1 MQLIIRTA
9 TLAFVIEVRTTLLAL
24 GALLSL
30 LGILGFFQ
38 AHGIWLPRIFLPTP
52 VATAALLA
60 LSTMNIAVPI
70 VTKIQAYRGTLAQFG
85 NQGRRIARS
94 GGRDAE
100 AVGCAEPLLLG
111 CLSRASFAADSPES
125 FAWQGAAG
133 KRPTGRAAW
142 RTKSSA

>member
-70 VTKIQAYRGTLAQFG
+70 VTTIQAYRE
-85 NQGRRIARS
+85 R
-94 GGRDAE
+94 
-100 AVGCAEPLLLG
+100 
-111 CLSRASFAADSPES
+111 
-125 FAWQGAAG
+125 
-133 KRPTGRAAW
+133 
-142 RTKSSA
+142 